1 MAMGQGEKQHE
12 QRKEHKHVLNIL
24 TLLPKVQIED
34 AFFFFKWWKEGSKFT
49 YKYSMSVR
57 YQGLLYLGAGSW
69 TYLMFSFDIAK

>member
-34 AFFFFKWWKEGSKFT
+34 AFFFLNDGKRDQSSLT
-49 YKYSMSVR
+49 N
-57 YQGLLYLGAGSW
+57 
-69 TYLMFSFDIAK
+69 IP